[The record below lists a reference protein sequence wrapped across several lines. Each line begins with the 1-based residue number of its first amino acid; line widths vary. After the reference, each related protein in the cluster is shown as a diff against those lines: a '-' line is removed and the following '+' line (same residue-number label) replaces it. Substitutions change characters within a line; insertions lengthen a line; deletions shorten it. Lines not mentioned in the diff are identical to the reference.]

1 MQLTLSSAVALV
13 LAGIATA
20 MPIVETNNGTALLDG
35 RAANLITG
43 GPYEATS
50 ESKMSAWMVSGYD

>member
-20 MPIVETNNGTALLDG
+20 MPIVETNNGTALLDE

-50 ESKMSAWMVSGYD
+50 GSKVST

>member
-1 MQLTLSSAVALV
+1 MQLTLSSAIALV
-13 LAGIATA
+13 LAGIAAA
-20 MPIVETNNGTALLDG
+20 MPIVETNNGTALLDE

-50 ESKMSAWMVSGYD
+50 ESKVSA